1 MSRALTELEIVQNP
15 ALGGYTLWRFGAG
28 FQSEDGRPAALPLAF
43 LVLPL
48 LLHQPTLK
56 MITSTQMASGLA
68 LFAAKLGQ
76 ERENLIAVHERAL
89 ALRRLSLQSIAMGVN
104 NRLLTID
111 YDAATLRAN
120 TADESLRKPSLPER
134 IRSFSGAA
142 DKLGYWFSK
151 LGLHQVAS
159 TLAVEF

>member
-15 ALGGYTLWRFGAG
+15 ALGAYVLWRFGVG

-56 MITSTQMASGLA
+56 MIKSTQKASGLA

-76 ERENLIAVHERAL
+76 ERENLLAVHERAL
-89 ALRRLSLQSIAMGVN
+89 ALRG
-104 NRLLTID
+104 
-111 YDAATLRAN
+111 
-120 TADESLRKPSLPER
+120 
-134 IRSFSGAA
+134 
-142 DKLGYWFSK
+142 
-151 LGLHQVAS
+151 
-159 TLAVEF
+159 